1 MAALNR
7 LSTQSLKINIKGRYS
22 DGGGLY
28 LNVTDA
34 GGKSWVF
41 VWKGKQWV
49 TAKNK
54 SGRREMGLGS
64 YGEKDRQGV
73 TLKKARELAADCRA
87 MVRDGIDPK
96 RNRDASKAG
105 QNLKSFGEVAHEFID
120 LKEKSW
126 RNPKHRAQWR
136 MTVDTY
142 CKAIK
147 DKAIADI
154 SQDDVMQVIN
164 PLWESKNTTAKRVLA
179 RISNILGY
187 ATAKKMREGSNPA
200 EWKGRIEY
208 LVTDIPNQPVK
219 HHAAIDYLEMPQ
231 FFAKMQTLDALAAK
245 AIILVILTATRT
257 NETLRAKWSEFDL
270 ERGLWVIPA
279 ERMKL
284 QKPHAVPLNNAAID
298 MLSEL
303 YALRTSEYVF
313 QGKKPNTPLS
323 NMSMLMLLRR
333 HKIENI
339 TIHGMRSTF
348 RSWVHD
354 KTNFEG
360 IIGEQALAHGNPDK
374 VEAAYLRSTAFDKR
388 TRLMEM
394 WCDYCQ
400 GKQSAEVVQLHGT

>member
-7 LSTQSLKINIKGRYS
+7 LSTQSLKTNVKGRYS

-41 VWKGKQWV
+41 VWKGKTWV

-54 SGRREMGLGS
+54 SGRREIGIGG

-73 TLKKARELAADCRA
+73 TLKKARELAAECRA
-87 MVRDGIDPK
+87 LVRDGIDPK
-96 RNRDASKAG
+96 RSRDASKDN
-105 QNLKSFGEVAHEFID
+105 QNLKTFGEVAHEFID

-136 MTVDTY
+136 MSVDSY
-142 CKAIK
+142 CKVIK
-147 DKAIADI
+147 DKPIAEI
-154 SQDDVMQVIN
+154 SQDDVMNVIN

-208 LVTDIPNQPVK
+208 LVTDIPNQPIK

-245 AIILVILTATRT
+245 AILLVILTATRT
-257 NETLRAKWSEFDL
+257 SETLKAQWSEFDL
-270 ERGLWVIPA
+270 DNRFWVIPA

-284 QKPHAVPLNNAAID
+284 QKPHAVPLSDAAMKI
-298 MLSEL
+298 LLEL
-303 YALRTSEYVF
+303 YEAKTSAYVF

-323 NMSMLMLLRR
+323 DMSMLMLLRR

-354 KTNFEG
+354 KTSFER

-388 TRLMEM
+388 QRLMAL

-400 GKQSAEVVQLHGT
+400 GGQSAKVVQLHG